1 MLKKLDVHVL
11 VDTTENKRLK
21 NKTKRE
27 KQEYLKNLHA
37 CVYIG
42 KAIECF
48 CFFLFCALM
57 VFFNCIAIRRDCISS
72 HVW

>member
-1 MLKKLDVHVL
+1 ML

-57 VFFNCIAIRRDCISS
+57 VFLIVLLYVEIVFPHMFGRFIKQKQN
-72 HVW
+72 